1 MIRNVE
7 FFQQF
12 LYRRDLVGFFVD
24 LDMRQ
29 NQRRAGSE
37 RAEHLF
43 RACVVEGVK
52 TAFEHLAVERQSA
65 HARNRFAAV
74 QVCGMFAKS
83 LLDILRLQ
91 PLQNETDRR
100 MGGGP
105 FPANLERLV
114 QLLPMNLDE
123 SFDASIRV
131 RAAHNSQNG
140 KKQNMRQLIKF
151 ALSAARVWDQ
161 SQQRK
166 KLFKGFHGDPPLVWS
181 PAIDSEFLSHWNPP
195 FPSVL
200 QFVIHCCF
208 PDSL

>member
-1 MIRNVE
+1 M
-7 FFQQF
+7 
-12 LYRRDLVGFFVD
+12 
-24 LDMRQ
+24 
-29 NQRRAGSE
+29 
-37 RAEHLF
+37 
-43 RACVVEGVK
+43 
-52 TAFEHLAVERQSA
+52 AV
-65 HARNRFAAV
+65 
-74 QVCGMFAKS
+74 S

-140 KKQNMRQLIKF
+140 KKQNMRQLIEF
-151 ALSAARVWDQ
+151 ALSAARVGDQ

-166 KLFKGFHGDPPLVWS
+166 KLFKGFHGDLPLVWS
-181 PAIDSEFLSHWNPP
+181 PDIDSEFLSRWNPP
-195 FPSVL
+195 FPSAL